1 MIENRL
7 IREIGVRRLS
17 RGTRGRSRRWLP
29 LLLELRETTATRGRA
44 LETAADAMR
53 RKYGEDA
60 ITRARLLEE
69 E

>member
-1 MIENRL
+1 VAQA
-7 IREIGVRRLS
+7 RERTI
-17 RGTRGRSRRWLP
+17 
-29 LLLELRETTATRGRA
+29 
-44 LETAADAMR
+44 TAAADTMR